1 MHSVSSLSAATE
13 ATTTHLSSAGDGAA
27 SVVAPA
33 AAAAA
38 LDHAPHVMT
47 NKFLRLITQF
57 KWHRIRSV
65 RFYKAPYWRR
75 CFFGSKY
82 PCNC

>member
-13 ATTTHLSSAGDGAA
+13 ATTTHLSSGGDGAA
-27 SVVAPA
+27 SVVAP
-33 AAAAA
+33 AAAA

-75 CFFGSKY
+75 CFFGSK
-82 PCNC
+82 

>member
-13 ATTTHLSSAGDGAA
+13 ATIHIYLSSGGDGAA
-27 SVVAPA
+27 SVVAP
-33 AAAAA
+33 AAA

-75 CFFGSKY
+75 CFFGSK
-82 PCNC
+82 